1 MIFFKTRIT
10 PQGVT
15 NRFIRVIGY
24 HKIFISNCRNLK
36 ANKKSTILS
45 TQDFDKAQTCCL
57 KMVQI
62 IYYAQEMRNLMEQEV
77 IASNSPKT
85 LHSFIDKEGL
95 PIVGG
100 SLHQSKLPYQKCIR

>member
-1 MIFFKTRIT
+1 
-10 PQGVT
+10 
-15 NRFIRVIGY
+15 
-24 HKIFISNCRNLK
+24 
-36 ANKKSTILS
+36 
-45 TQDFDKAQTCCL
+45 
-57 KMVQI
+57 MVQI